1 MQNGP
6 LLRIMFP
13 TYSTMSLA
21 DRNVITQWYTDG
33 LEEALEGQ
41 GDHTFLKAC
50 QHTDNG
56 ADGILALPVGF
67 CGCEVIE
74 RSRRYDA
81 TNQQQT
87 VDESGCSAQ
96 PGEKE
101 AYNSGSSTRRREW
114 GAVPETLD
122 VDGWLALS
130 ERLRMERQRVLKG
143 LDSVCRLT
151 FMAVHP
157 DFQRQGIGSM
167 MLERLCDET
176 DRCRGRSAYVLAAAE
191 GVPLYSRFGFG
202 VIGQVDTPHGSIMR
216 CSGRLVSVMQL
227 FDQSE
232 IAPGCHCGIVSDHSS

>member
-6 LLRIMFP
+6 LFRMMFP

-21 DRNVITQWYTDG
+21 DRNVMTQWYIDG
-33 LEEALEGQ
+33 LEVALEGQ

-56 ADGILALPVGF
+56 ANGILALPVGF

-74 RSRRYDA
+74 RSRSYDA
-81 TNQQQT
+81 TDHQQT
-87 VDESGCSAQ
+87 VDETGCSAQ
-96 PGEKE
+96 PGGNE
-101 AYNSGSSTRRREW
+101 AHNTSSSTRKRER

-122 VDGWLALS
+122 VVGWLALS
-130 ERLRMERQRVLKG
+130 ERLRMERQRALEG

-157 DFQRQGIGSM
+157 HFQRQGIGSM

-176 DRCRGRSAYVLAAAE
+176 DRCPGRSAYVLAAPE
-191 GVPLYSRFGFG
+191 GVPLYSRFGFEA
-202 VIGQVDTPHGSIMR
+202 VGQVDTPHGSI
-216 CSGRLVSVMQL
+216 VSMLRPARQCCTAV
-227 FDQSE
+227 
-232 IAPGCHCGIVSDHSS
+232 